1 MDVFME
7 YFYVFFFVNSYK
19 FNLVFFFIYE
29 IFFVDYMM
37 SYIFYVFKEIWG
49 FWNFNLIFFIINNFL
64 IV

>member
-1 MDVFME
+1 ME

-37 SYIFYVFKEIWG
+37 SYIFYVFKEI
-49 FWNFNLIFFIINNFL
+49 
-64 IV
+64 